1 MHTSLRN
8 RMTALSLLF
17 ALIPLVMLGAVGIWQ
32 ITRLE
37 YNNVIELQGE
47 VANRAVEY
55 FDLYLSSMETHLREF
70 GDTPLVRSTG
80 GQTLIG
86 VLAQGVFGSSH
97 FKALTV
103 VDVAGQERARVTRA
117 GVIPPSHLSNRSSD
131 PAFTQPMQTGQTYF
145 GEIVEDRVNAEQIV
159 TISIPLFSPASST
172 PVRILIGEVRLHE
185 PLEQISKITYGQD
198 GVVSIVDQSG
208 VLLAHP
214 DPARVRQSGMYAP
227 LLQHDITLANT
238 EMQIGATITD
248 ETIITVRPYRRGQVM
263 IATVVELPSSEA
275 LAPTF
280 NALWWM
286 LGAMLLTGCI
296 ALIGSIGVTDQIVR
310 PLESLMHATQQVS
323 AGNLAQQVAVTRRD
337 ELGTLQQ
344 NFNQMVADLRE
355 QQTAITVRNQQIET
369 VNRELALRS
378 QELEQRNQEL
388 QHSVHVQQS
397 LLATINR
404 LSAPILPVW
413 DQVIVLPLIGHVDT
427 ARANLIME
435 SLLRGV
441 EQRRAKIAI
450 LDVTGLAMVDD
461 QVITLLLG
469 AAQAVQLLGARVML
483 VGVSPMIAEV
493 IVRQDVDLNQLDPY
507 ADLDTAIR
515 TAIKSLRVASAAPRL
530 LTRSTPAA
538 PNSTASLP
546 VAARR
551 SLPEL

>member
-1 MHTSLRN
+1 MQTSIRN
-8 RMTALSLLF
+8 RMTALLLLF
-17 ALIPLVMLGAVGIWQ
+17 ALIPLVLLSAVGIWQ
-32 ITRLE
+32 ITSLE
-37 YNNVIELQGE
+37 YDNVIKLQGE

-55 FDLYLSSMETHLREF
+55 FDLYLSSMETQLREF

-97 FKALTV
+97 FKSLTV
-103 VDVAGQERARVTRA
+103 VDAAGQERARVTRA
-117 GVIPPSHLSNRSSD
+117 GVIPPSQLSNRSSD

-145 GEIVEDRVNAEQIV
+145 GELVEDRVNAEQIV

-172 PVRILIGEVRLHE
+172 PVRILIGEVRLRE

-208 VLLAHP
+208 ALLAHP
-214 DPARVRQSGMYAP
+214 DPARMRQSGMYAP
-227 LLQHDITLANT
+227 LIQHDITLANT

-248 ETIITVRPYRRGQVM
+248 ETIITVRPYQRGQVM
-263 IATVVELPSSEA
+263 IAMVVELPSREA

-286 LGAMLLTGCI
+286 LGTMLLTGTL
-296 ALIGSIGVTDQIVR
+296 ALIGSIGMTDQLVR
-310 PLESLMHATQQVS
+310 PLESLVHATQQVS
-323 AGNLAQQVAVTRRD
+323 AGNLAQQIAVTRRD

-344 NFNQMVADLRE
+344 NFNQMLADLRE

-369 VNRELALRS
+369 VNCELALRS

-388 QHSVHVQQS
+388 QHSLHVQQS

-435 SLLRGV
+435 SLLHGV

-483 VGVSPMIAEV
+483 VGVSPTIAQV

-507 ADLDTAIR
+507 ADLETAIR
-515 TAIKSLRVASAAPRL
+515 AAVKSLQVTAAAPRP
-530 LTRSTPAA
+530 RSRPTLAT
-538 PNSTASLP
+538 PNSTTY
-546 VAARR
+546 
-551 SLPEL
+551 